1 MDTLKSRTIEINLSD
16 AEVTYISELAAKYD
30 TTVGEMIENFIC
42 DLTDSERSNGSDER
56 MHAEE
61 WLDRRF
67 GVMENGSFLQYLL
80 ENDELDAV
88 ISACREIEDSKST
101 ITELE
106 NELASGVIRR
116 SNGRTITWKDIV
128 DKDENAVYSSKEE
141 WEKEEKATIQDTTE
155 FMEDREN
162 IIKDRWNDYKH
173 ESNCAESPEAEMR
186 KIMEYLER
194 YEYLLGE

>member
-1 MDTLKSRTIEINLSD
+1 M
-16 AEVTYISELAAKYD
+16 
-30 TTVGEMIENFIC
+30 
-42 DLTDSERSNGSDER
+42 
-56 MHAEE
+56 
-61 WLDRRF
+61 
-67 GVMENGSFLQYLL
+67 
-80 ENDELDAV
+80 
-88 ISACREIEDSKST
+88 
-101 ITELE
+101 E

-173 ESNCAESPEAEMR
+173 ESNCAESLEAEMR